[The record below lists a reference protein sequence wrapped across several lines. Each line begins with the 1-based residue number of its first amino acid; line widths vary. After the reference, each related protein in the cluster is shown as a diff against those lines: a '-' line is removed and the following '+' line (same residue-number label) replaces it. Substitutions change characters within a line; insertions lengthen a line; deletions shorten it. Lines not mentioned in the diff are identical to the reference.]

1 MQRRIL
7 RTLSTAL
14 LLLLLV
20 NLAYAQQEP
29 PTEELKLEALKLGYV
44 LNGNSMVRWGS
55 IDLTSILHPM
65 RPMPQF
71 EPYVRQSGG
80 PR

>member
-20 NLAYAQQEP
+20 NLAMAQEA
-29 PTEELKLEALKLGYV
+29 PTEELKIEALKLGYV

-55 IDLTSILHPM
+55 IDLTTILQPM

-71 EPYVRQSGG
+71 EMPYVRQSGG